1 MSEFFREVDED
12 YRRERLAKI
21 WTKYQGW
28 FIGAAVLLVAATAGW
43 RIYQHF
49 HLQAAEAAGAR
60 YEAALRLSQDG
71 KSAEAEAEFKEI
83 AASGPKGYATLAH
96 LRAVD
101 EIVGRDPAAAIA
113 AYDALGA
120 DPTFDQ
126 SFKEAA
132 QTRAAVL
139 RVDRDDPKAFEEK
152 YGALA
157 QPSFTYH
164 DTIRELLAL
173 AAFKREDFE
182 AAGRWLDMIV
192 GDPRAPGPLRQRAEA
207 FLGLVQAG
215 KLSPAPAEPLSTPAP
230 PAAEAPVLPETSA
243 SPPAAPAEPS
253 ALKPGAEAAPETP
266 PAEAAVPE
274 PQNPVAEAPPASAS
288 APDENSASKSAAP
301 PPPEPEKSGAEPDA
315 APPAAAPGAPA
326 QPN

>member
-12 YRRERLAKI
+12 YRRERLANI
-21 WTKYQGW
+21 WTKYQVW

-71 KSAEAEAEFKEI
+71 KSAEAEAGFKEI
-83 AASGPKGYATLAH
+83 AASGPKGYATLAR
-96 LRAVD
+96 LRGVD
-101 EIVGRDPAAAIA
+101 EIAGRDPAAAIA

-120 DPTFDQ
+120 DPSFDQ
-126 SFKEAA
+126 SFREAA
-132 QTRAAVL
+132 QTRAAML

-164 DTIRELLAL
+164 DTMRELLAM
-173 AAFKREDFE
+173 AAFKRDDFE

-215 KLSPAPAEPLSTPAP
+215 KLAPAPAAESL
-230 PAAEAPVLPETSA
+230 PAAAPALEAPVSPEAPAAASA
-243 SPPAAPAEPS
+243 APDEPAAPA
-253 ALKPGAEAAPETP
+253 A
-266 PAEAAVPE
+266 
-274 PQNPVAEAPPASAS
+274 QNPVAEAPPAAAAGS
-288 APDENSASKSAAP
+288 DENSASKSAAP
-301 PPPEPEKSGAEPDA
+301 PPEPEKSGVEPDA
-315 APPAAAPGAPA
+315 ASPAAAPGAPT